1 VSTIESNYLLDTSAL
16 LTLIE
21 DEDGAGRVERI
32 LKRSNTFIPFIALM
46 EVYYISLQESDQ
58 ATADLRH
65 ATLTHSDATV
75 LWEMDEATLLTAA
88 RLKASHRISL
98 AGALIAAFAVRKNAT
113 LIHKDPEYESLTND
127 VRLEALP
134 YKTT

>member
-1 VSTIESNYLLDTSAL
+1 MSTIESNYLLDTSAL